1 MSDKSHFERDNTKT
15 ETNLNPL
22 TLKDQCQLY
31 WKNVQNAII
40 FPYSKMNRDSLLICH
55 FFKISSPSKVIPADC
70 NKLNSSCGYV

>member
-31 WKNVQNAII
+31 WKNVQDALI
-40 FPYSKMNRDSLLICH
+40 FPHSKMNRE
-55 FFKISSPSKVIPADC
+55 IPCLYAIL
-70 NKLNSSCGYV
+70 KKSIQETI